1 MSTSARPKAAR
12 RRIFD
17 QLHMATTPSP
27 SRLRLDT
34 SPPNNG
40 GEDAPAASLAPIL
53 SPHEVGERC
62 RDEGET
68 ERGNLQRKSRSRRKP
83 GTTERA
89 RSLRWTENSAEGALW
104 LELKGRKLGGYHFTR
119 QHPIG
124 RFFADFACRK
134 QRLVVEIDG
143 SQHADSPRDRVRDE
157 FMRAQGYSVLRF
169 WNTDVLNHRRSA
181 CETILAALDGRLTGD
196 VAASDLRYVYSPSAS
211 RSSRQLIGIHP

>member
-1 MSTSARPKAAR
+1 MINS
-12 RRIFD
+12 
-17 QLHMATTPSP
+17 PSP

-34 SPPNNG
+34 SPPDDG

-62 RDEGET
+62 RGEAET
-68 ERGNLQRKSRSRRKP
+68 ERGNLRPKSRSRRKP

-89 RSLRWTENSAEGALW
+89 RSLRWIKNSAEGALW

-124 RFFADFACRK
+124 PYFADFCCRK

-143 SQHADSPRDRVRDE
+143 SQHAGSKYDRRRDE
-157 FMRAQGYSVLRF
+157 FMRSRGYSVIRF
-169 WNTDVLNHRRSA
+169 WNDDVQRQRTSV
-181 CETILAALDGRLTGD
+181 CETIRAALDGRLTGD
-196 VAASDLRYVYSPSAS
+196 VAAADLRYVCSPPTS
-211 RSSRQLIGIHP
+211 RSSAQSIGEHS